1 MVLLGRKKIICEKT
15 DAQGFLKKHALA
27 LLHRVIDA
35 PDKKE
40 FADRLTALQLNG
52 DRLSVAYPVAKRLF
66 NTIKSD
72 TVRDLY
78 SRLKKIGAASLID
91 RQGAE
96 KFKDK
101 KIIEII
107 DEIWLSA
114 LDGGINKYERGSD
127 YYNLI
132 MSAISAPSKILKNN
146 NDMKKLIFA
155 MDNIIT
161 GGRYNNQVDT
171 L

>member
-1 MVLLGRKKIICEKT
+1 MG
-15 DAQGFLKKHALA
+15 
-27 LLHRVIDA
+27 
-35 PDKKE
+35 
-40 FADRLTALQLNG
+40 
-52 DRLSVAYPVAKRLF
+52 
-66 NTIKSD
+66 
-72 TVRDLY
+72 DLY